1 MANFPWFFGHFE
13 DSFLLSPFL
22 WFFPHIWPYL
32 WNYWSDWTEIF
43 CESSFWPSSGTH
55 QISAFK
61 VKGCRRYWVV
71 QLTWKWYF
79 WRRFSK
85 PPNGSMEYRRTS
97 TMASR
102 RIPSME
108 RGRIH
113 LFSMEDGRIPSFN
126 AFLTKNVISVHFT
139 YGTEISWHSEQLSP
153 LYQHIFMYLVYSSLP
168 GLRKIHT
175 QPKEK

>member
-1 MANFPWFFGHFE
+1 MVLRLHILLLVNEEWRLQRLFIYIFFLNHENDMNG
-13 DSFLLSPFL
+13 
-22 WFFPHIWPYL
+22 
-32 WNYWSDWTEIF
+32 
-43 CESSFWPSSGTH
+43 
-55 QISAFK
+55 
-61 VKGCRRYWVV
+61 
-71 QLTWKWYF
+71 YF
-79 WRRFSK
+79 RRFSK
-85 PPNGSMEYRRTS
+85 LPNGTMENRRTS

-139 YGTEISWHSEQLSP
+139 YGTQISWHSEQLSP
-153 LYQHIFMYLVYSSLP
+153 LYQHIFIYLVYSSLP